1 MKLGF
6 ETHRRIVKVMNNRRI
21 TATVGGKKCH
31 FRSGLEYQWALY
43 LEFLK
48 RNREIRD
55 WQFEKKLFNFQ
66 DFGYKK
72 GPFMYRPDFTI
83 TGKDGLVFY
92 QECKGHHDGATNA
105 KFQRVAKCF
114 PGTVM
119 ELVLQSIPKRSS
131 KGAARRGQASRY
143 VRRIID
149 ASVIFRQL
157 RGVINF
163 ELPKYQFLKKGTA
176 SYEENQKV

>member
-1 MKLGF
+1 MS
-6 ETHRRIVKVMNNRRI
+6 RVIKVMNNRRI
-21 TATVGGKKCH
+21 TATVGGKKCY

-48 RNREIRD
+48 HAGEICD

-66 DFGYKK
+66 GFGYEN

-83 TGKDGLVFY
+83 IDKQGNVFY
-92 QECKGHHDGATNA
+92 QECKGNHDGATNA
-105 KFQRVAKCF
+105 KFQRVAKCY

-131 KGAARRGQASRY
+131 KGANRRFNASRY

-157 RGVINF
+157 RGVINCKVIKIETDEH
-163 ELPKYQFLKKGTA
+163 ELAKYRI
-176 SYEENQKV
+176 